1 VVKVEIQ
8 GLTNIKTK
16 LSELASNLRDVVD
29 AEIEEGARDFVIRA
43 QTDAPVDTAF
53 LKNHIAFKK
62 IGDLDYEIFSQSAAA
77 AYMEFGTKGNYR
89 PVPGAEQIAARFR
102 GKGEGSFKDMVRAI
116 IEWVRRKGIAG
127 RYSVKTRRRVGNKS
141 KQQQENISVAWPIIM
156 SILKNGVKP
165 HPYFFKQQGIVVPKM
180 IERINRAIDNI
191 L

>member
-1 VVKVEIQ
+1 VVKIDIQ
-8 GLTNIKTK
+8 GLTDTK
-16 LSELASNLRDVVD
+16 KLLSELPTKLRGLVD
-29 AEIEEGARDFVIRA
+29 AEIEEGARDFVFRA
-43 QTDAPVDTAF
+43 QTDAPVDTGR
-53 LKNHIAFKK
+53 LKGAIAYKK

-127 RYSVKTRRRVGNKS
+127 RYSVKTRRRVGNKN
-141 KQQQENISVAWPIIM
+141 KQQQENIAAAWPIIM
-156 SILKNGVKP
+156 SIMKNGVKA

-180 IERINRAIDNI
+180 IERINRALDN
-191 L
+191 LL